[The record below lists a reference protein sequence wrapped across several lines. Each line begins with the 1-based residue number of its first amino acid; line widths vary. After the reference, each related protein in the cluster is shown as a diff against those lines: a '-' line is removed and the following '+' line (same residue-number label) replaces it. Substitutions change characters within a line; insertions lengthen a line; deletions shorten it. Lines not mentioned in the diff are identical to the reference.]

1 MFFLIAVAVKVLSEL
16 IKEVEHMPKI
26 KVNDI
31 NMYYEIHGEGEPLVL
46 IQGLG
51 AEISSITEGKGKSDY
66 LDKLTQKHKVIAFD
80 NRGSGRTDKPDVP
93 YSIEMMAED
102 TIGLLD
108 LLGIKRAHLF
118 GSSMG
123 SSIAITLAANHPER
137 VKALMLHVAFHR
149 LPYFRN
155 ILWRIILKTRSGR
168 RKMMKGSD
176 FLFQQ
181 QYPPTPESFVRQVIA
196 PLKFDGRKLLGRIK
210 APTLIV
216 NGTKDQVVS
225 MKITRELAHGIP
237 GAKLVLV
244 DGDHLFTLQ
253 DPDLLVRPILE
264 FMEIVDGMSDIKTVE
279 LVVDRENGTG
289 INRYI

>member
-1 MFFLIAVAVKVLSEL
+1 
-16 IKEVEHMPKI
+16 MPKV
-26 KVNDI
+26 KANDI
-31 NMYYEIHGEGEPLVL
+31 NMYYEIHGEGKPLVL

-51 AEISSITEGKGKSDY
+51 AEITSITEGKGKSDY

-80 NRGSGRTDKPDVP
+80 SRGAGRTDKPDAP

-108 LLGIKRAHLF
+108 LLGIERAHFF

-123 SSIAITLAANHPER
+123 SCIAIMLAANHPER

-149 LPYFRN
+149 LPFFRN
-155 ILWRIILKTRSGR
+155 ILWRIMLKTKSGR
-168 RKMMKGSD
+168 KKMMKSSD

-181 QYPPTPESFVRQVIA
+181 QYPPTPESFTRQLVA
-196 PLKFDGRKLLGRIK
+196 PLRFDGRKLLSRIK

-225 MKITRELAHGIP
+225 MKITQELAQGIP

-244 DGDHLFTLQ
+244 EGNHLFTLQ
-253 DPDLLVRPILE
+253 DPDLLVRPVLE
-264 FMEIVDGMSDIKTVE
+264 FMAIVDGMSDIKTAE
-279 LVVDRENGTG
+279 L
-289 INRYI
+289 